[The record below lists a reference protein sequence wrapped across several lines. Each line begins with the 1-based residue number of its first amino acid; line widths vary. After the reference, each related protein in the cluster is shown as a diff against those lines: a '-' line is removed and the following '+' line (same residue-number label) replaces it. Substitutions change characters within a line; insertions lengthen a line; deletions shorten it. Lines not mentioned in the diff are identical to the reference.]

1 MTTYIIRRLLIAI
14 PIFFGITILV
24 FLLLWA
30 APGDPVSAFIRPEL
44 AGNEEMRRII
54 TLRYGL
60 DQPLPV
66 RYVRWFVE
74 AMQGN
79 LGYKLG
85 GVGLPVLDT
94 VMRGLGASLLLMGT
108 ALLIGIFVGIPL
120 GMLSALRQYSKLDYA
135 LTGVAFLG
143 ISIPSF
149 MLGLLGLYIFG
160 LTFRL
165 FPIGGMVTAG
175 QPFSLPD
182 LLSHL
187 ALPALI
193 LGVAYVAILM
203 RYTRSAMLEVLG
215 SLYITTA
222 DAKGLPPRIVI
233 TRHALRNALIP
244 IVTIIGLSL
253 PELVGGAVI
262 IETVFSWPGLGS
274 MMVEA
279 VTGRDYPMIM
289 GLSLVVAIFVLLA
302 NLVTDVAY
310 AVVDPRIR
318 YS

>member
-1 MTTYIIRRLLIAI
+1 
-14 PIFFGITILV
+14 
-24 FLLLWA
+24 
-30 APGDPVSAFIRPEL
+30 
-44 AGNEEMRRII
+44 MRRII

-120 GMLSALRQYSKLDYA
+120 GMLSALRQYSKTRLRADRA
-135 LTGVAFLG
+135 W
-143 ISIPSF
+143 PSWASRSRRSCS
-149 MLGLLGLYIFG
+149 GCGGLYLFG
-160 LTFRL
+160 LTLRI

-175 QPFSLPD
+175 QPFSVGGPD
-182 LLSHL
+182 LAPGATGAHPGRRLRRGPD
-187 ALPALI
+187 ALHAL
-193 LGVAYVAILM
+193 
-203 RYTRSAMLEVLG
+203 RRCSRCSARCT
-215 SLYITTA
+215 SRPPI
-222 DAKGLPPRIVI
+222 AKGLPPRIVV

-279 VTGRDYPMIM
+279 RARAET
-289 GLSLVVAIFVLLA
+289 
-302 NLVTDVAY
+302 
-310 AVVDPRIR
+310 IR
-318 YS
+318 